1 MSIIEQYQATRPNS
15 WEQIWEGDYESESIV
30 PGRFIPIPNIEI
42 PFLLSE
48 RLIVIAVSSTTAK
61 PHWTY
66 AGNLIQQHVLSD
78 ISTRPIDG
86 HSVICRLNSIKLEL
100 MDDFTADYRLL
111 YQVPKWLQDISIAIW
126 RYIGPVT
133 SPLLT
138 EIESAVSE
146 IEQNQLKIDNFRTYV
161 TNELNTHTTKLNT
174 LQASANA
181 IKTDTETIISSQP
194 SSGGNRPRP

>member
-15 WEQIWEGDYESESIV
+15 WEQIWEGDYEAESLV
-30 PGRFIPIPNIEI
+30 PGRFTPIPPIRI

-66 AGNLIQQHVLSD
+66 AGTLIQQHILSD
-78 ISTRPIDG
+78 ISNQPIDG

-100 MDDFTADYRLL
+100 MNDFTADYRLL
-111 YQVPKWLQDISIAIW
+111 YQVPKWLQSISLGIW

-138 EIESAVSE
+138 ELESAVSE
-146 IEQNQLKIDNFRTYV
+146 IEQNQGKIDNLRTYV
-161 TNELNTHTTKLNT
+161 TNKLNSHTTKLN
-174 LQASANA
+174 SNA
-181 IKTDTETIISSQP
+181 IAINKVKQDTAQIL
-194 SSGGNRPRP
+194 GNF